1 MTRRIDLAIVGAD
14 GVVGEAMLA
23 ALEESELPVGELFL
37 LGDESTAGET
47 LSFAGKSVR
56 VQPVAEFDFTRASLA
71 IFCADEAISH
81 ANANLAAES
90 GCLVIDASGA
100 FRDDYDVPLVIP
112 EINPEALDGY
122 RARNIIA
129 SPSAPTIL
137 LLSVLKPLHDA
148 AGVVRADVASYEAVS
163 EVGKAGVDEL
173 SGQVVSLLNMREA
186 QTTVFPRRMA
196 FNIVPQIGELLENG
210 YSEGEMKLV
219 TETQKILGDT
229 GINLN
234 PTAVQVPVFY
244 GHSLALHLQTAS
256 ALTLEEARLILGER
270 PGMALEEGS
279 AAPTPAL
286 EAANSD
292 LIHVGRL
299 RENLDGSPGL
309 NLWITADNSRKGAAL
324 NALQIAE
331 YVEKCYM

>member
-1 MTRRIDLAIVGAD
+1 MTRRIDLAIVGAS
-14 GVVGEAMLA
+14 GVVGEALLA

-37 LGDESTAGET
+37 LGDESSAGET
-47 LSFAGKSVR
+47 LSFSGKSVR
-56 VQPVAEFDFTRASLA
+56 VNPVSEFDFTRASLA

-81 ANANLAAES
+81 ANATLAAES
-90 GCLVIDASGA
+90 GCLVIDCSGA
-100 FRDDYDVPLVIP
+100 FCDDYDVPLVIP

-129 SPSAPTIL
+129 SPSASTIF

-148 AGVVRADVASYEAVS
+148 AGVLRADVASYEAVS
-163 EVGKAGVDEL
+163 EYGKPGVEEL

-186 QTTVFPRRMA
+186 QSGIFPQRIA
-196 FNIVPQIGELLENG
+196 FNILPQVGRLLENG

-219 TETQKILGDT
+219 TETQKILGET
-229 GINLN
+229 GITLT

-256 ALTLEEARLILGER
+256 ALTVEEARLILGER
-270 PGMALEEGS
+270 PGIVLEKGQS
-279 AAPTPAL
+279 APTPAL
-286 EAANSD
+286 DAANHD
-292 LIHVGRL
+292 GIHVGRL
-299 RENLDGSPGL
+299 RENLGGAPGL
-309 NLWITADNSRKGAAL
+309 NLWITADNGRKGAAF

-331 YVEKCYM
+331 LFEKCYM